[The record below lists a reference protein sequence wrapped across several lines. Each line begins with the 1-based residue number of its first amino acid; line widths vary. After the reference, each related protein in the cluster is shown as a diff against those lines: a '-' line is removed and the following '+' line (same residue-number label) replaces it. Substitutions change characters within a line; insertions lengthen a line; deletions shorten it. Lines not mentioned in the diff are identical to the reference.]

1 MVDGLRILHHP
12 VLSVKPGPAIHFFFN
27 GRRLRAR
34 EGESVA
40 AALYAAGVRIFSRSF
55 KYHRP
60 RGLFCLSG
68 RCSHCLM
75 RVDGVPN
82 VRICRERVRPGMR
95 VESQNAWPCLR
106 LDAAALAGLFSP
118 LIRPGFQY
126 RRFIRPRGLYHLWE
140 GFLRRMAGIGSLAEP
155 QSVVQARRRDAQPE
169 LLVVGAG
176 AAGLS
181 AAWHAAQSGA
191 RVWVVEREARLGG
204 RRLYDTALVTDPETK
219 TRRHA
224 VTHVSE
230 LATRLEGLESCRIV
244 REATAFGWYDEDIL
258 AVMAPGELWDLR
270 PQRTI
275 LATGSYETPMTFA
288 NNDLPGVFLA
298 EGLQRLMH
306 RDFLRPG
313 RRAAVATEDD
323 RGYAV
328 ALELV
333 AVGVEVAAVI
343 DRREQDR
350 AGRSPQAREAQPQGV
365 PVFHSHRL
373 RAALGKRRVRAAV
386 FEACGPRATGRPLK
400 LACDVL
406 CTVGPRMP
414 ANELLFQRTCEGKY
428 ILESPY
434 QYTRAAQR
442 SPDLRAA
449 PDLYVVG
456 GAGGTYD
463 LGRACL
469 EGRIAGLSAALELG
483 HGREEHRAALAAA
496 REALASA

>member
-1 MVDGLRILHHP
+1 MADGLRILHHP
-12 VLSVKPGPAIHFFFN
+12 VLTVKPGPPAYFFFN
-27 GRRLRAR
+27 GRRIRAR

-60 RGLFCLSG
+60 RGLLCLSG

-75 RVDGVPN
+75 RVDGIPN
-82 VRICRERVRPGMR
+82 VRICREPVRAGMR
-95 VESQNAWPCLR
+95 VQSQNAWPGLR

-126 RRFIRPRGLYHLWE
+126 RRFIRARGLYHIWE

-155 QSVVQARRRDAQPE
+155 QSVVQPRRREAQPE
-169 LLVVGAG
+169 LVVVGTG

-204 RRLYDTALVTDPETK
+204 RRLYDTSLVTDPETK
-219 TRRHA
+219 ERRHA
-224 VTHVSE
+224 VTHVSQ
-230 LATRLEGLESCRIV
+230 LATRLEDLESCRIL
-244 REATAFGWYDEDIL
+244 RGATAFGWYDEDIL
-258 AVMAPGELWDLR
+258 AVMAPGELWELR

-275 LATGSYETPMTFA
+275 IATGSYETPMTFA

-313 RRAAVATEDD
+313 RRATVATEDD

-328 ALELV
+328 ALELL
-333 AVGVEVAAVI
+333 AVGVEVAAVV
-343 DRREQDR
+343 DRREPDR
-350 AGRSPQAREAQPQGV
+350 AGRSPQAREIQRQGV
-365 PVFHSHRL
+365 AVYHSRRL
-373 RAALGKRRVRAAV
+373 SAALGKRRVRAAV
-386 FEACGPRATGRPLK
+386 FEPCALPASGRALRF
-400 LACDVL
+400 ACDVL

-442 SPDLRAA
+442 SPELRAA
-449 PDLYVVG
+449 PDVYVVG
-456 GAGGTYD
+456 GAAGTFD
-463 LGRACL
+463 LGRASM
-469 EGRIAGLSAALELG
+469 EGRVAGLSAALELG
-483 HGREEHRAALAAA
+483 HGQEEQRAVLGAAM
-496 REALASA
+496 ESLASA